1 LLVGAFLVS
10 LSALIIAT
18 LQMPVLD
25 FLKGGVLEPILTSPF
40 LLELSKVLSSGVVV
54 GCLVFFL
61 SEYVPRRRA
70 AVDNAGALNSVLATV
85 VTALERPGFFNH
97 EYPATFFYSIRDQLA
112 KPVAEARH
120 NIGARKIS
128 VASLKCGTEVASTRY
143 EDFRGCL
150 VLAAQISPQHAL
162 QWLELIDRVRLLSEE
177 FEKFPGA
184 RTDLTYSYSVKPPH
198 SPLEYSETQM
208 FYENCGVRMSRFL
221 ESAQSWQE
229 LCGATALSA
238 SLLKIRAFLGHFP
251 GRDKPV

>member
-1 LLVGAFLVS
+1 
-10 LSALIIAT
+10 
-18 LQMPVLD
+18 MPVPD
-25 FLKGGVLEPILTSPF
+25 FLKGGAFEQILISPL

-70 AVDNAGALNSVLATV
+70 ADANVGALNSVLATV
-85 VTALERPGFFNH
+85 ITALERPGFFNH
-97 EYPATFFYSIRDQLA
+97 EYPATFFYPIRDQLA
-112 KPVAEARH
+112 KPVVNAKH
-120 NIGARKIS
+120 NLVTRKIS

-162 QWLELIDRVRLLSEE
+162 QWLEITDRVRLLADE
-177 FEKFPGA
+177 FEKFPEG
-184 RTDLTYSYSVKPPH
+184 RVDITYSYSVKPPRN
-198 SPLEYSETQM
+198 PLEYSETQM

-221 ESAQSWQE
+221 ESAHSWQE

-238 SLLKIRAFLGHFP
+238 LTLKIRAFLGP
-251 GRDKPV
+251 VQGRDTPV